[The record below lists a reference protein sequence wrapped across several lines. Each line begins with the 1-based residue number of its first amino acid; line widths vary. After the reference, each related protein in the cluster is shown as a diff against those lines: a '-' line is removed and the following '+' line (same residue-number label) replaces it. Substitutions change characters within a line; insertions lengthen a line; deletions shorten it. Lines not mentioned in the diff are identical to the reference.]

1 MNKHKPITFEENKFW
16 KYQYGDV
23 SVVYKIE
30 YMECYEVKSK
40 MKPMSKQ
47 NNDAISVVSVREW
60 NNAEDIYQESARDTG
75 SIHHALKTKANKYIT
90 NNQ

>member
-1 MNKHKPITFEENKFW
+1 MNKHRLITFEENKFW
-16 KYQYGDV
+16 KYKYGDV
-23 SVVYKIE
+23 SVMK
-30 YMECYEVKSK
+30 CYEVKSK

>member
-1 MNKHKPITFEENKFW
+1 MNKHKLITFEENKFW
-16 KYQYGDV
+16 KYKCGDV
-23 SVVYKIE
+23 SVVNKIE
-30 YMECYEVKSK
+30 YMEGYEEKSK
-40 MKPMSKQ
+40 MKRMSKQ

>member
-1 MNKHKPITFEENKFW
+1 MKFEENEFW
-16 KYQYGDV
+16 KYFYSDESLV
-23 SVVYKIE
+23 NKIE

-47 NNDAISVVSVREW
+47 NNDAISVVSVGEW

>member
-1 MNKHKPITFEENKFW
+1 MNKHKLITFEENEFQ
-16 KYQYGDV
+16 KYQCGDV
-23 SVVYKIE
+23 SLVNKIE

-47 NNDAISVVSVREW
+47 NNDAISVVSVGEW

-75 SIHHALKTKANKYIT
+75 SIHHALKPKANKYIT

>member
-1 MNKHKPITFEENKFW
+1 M
-16 KYQYGDV
+16 
-23 SVVYKIE
+23 
-30 YMECYEVKSK
+30 KS
-40 MKPMSKQ
+40 MSKQ